1 MSLKLLKPW
10 INPLLVGLLIL
21 FSLPLKLPALQQTL
35 ESLLSFS
42 FPIRLSLYTLLLP
55 PVALFSMLWNRKR
68 AFEIWQKLRLPLIVL
83 AFLFCWMWLGAIMSD
98 YPKIALKHSG
108 RYSIFLMTFIA
119 FLFALERDSLK
130 KSGQIFTGI
139 YVILMALTFL
149 DFHGKTNIPA
159 LLAENGLHIDLFM
172 RGAFP
177 SSFFENRNPYA
188 VISVGVFF
196 WSLANLRQAWILSS
210 LAIAAASYSIVL
222 AGSRNG
228 ILSLVICLLF
238 LLILTFKQIRKAR
251 AAFIIVLVAAVVVG
265 VGYYYLHSATIS
277 RTNASINRLLNVNTY
292 KDLERLDLRF
302 TFYKSALKFGL
313 EKLPILGSGSKTFG
327 LEVISK
333 SEDMKSYNNS
343 YYKEHHFFHSHNAL
357 LTIWI
362 EMGWVGLV
370 AVLLFLWLWFRPAL
384 RGPPLLMM
392 PMLAVCVGQILDY
405 FVWEIFFMAFQ
416 SFFFA
421 YFAAK
426 IYFENGIPNVQTT
439 DKLDQQ
445 DEA

>member
-55 PVALFSMLWNRKR
+55 PVALFSMVWNRKR
-68 AFEIWQKLRLPLIVL
+68 AFEIWQKLQLPLILL
-83 AFLFCWMWLGAIMSD
+83 AFLFCWMWLGAIMSE

-108 RYSIFLMTFIA
+108 RYSIYLLTFLA

-149 DFHGKTNIPA
+149 DLHGKTNIPA
-159 LLAENGLHIDLFM
+159 LLAENGLHIDLFL
-172 RGAFP
+172 RGALP
-177 SSFFENRNPYA
+177 TSFFENRNPYA

-196 WSLANLRQAWILSS
+196 WNLANLRHSWILSS
-210 LAIAAASYSIVL
+210 LAIAAASYSIVI

-228 ILSLVICLLF
+228 VLTLVLCLMF

-251 AAFIIVLVAAVVVG
+251 TAFIIVLVAAVAVG
-265 VGYYYLHSATIS
+265 IGYYSLKSQTIS
-277 RTNASINRLLNVNTY
+277 RTNASLNRLLNVNTY
-292 KDLERLDLRF
+292 QDLERMEVRF
-302 TFYKSALKFGL
+302 IIFRAALNLGL
-313 EKLPILGSGSKTFG
+313 AEPPILGSGTKTFG
-327 LEVISK
+327 HEVFSK
-333 SEDMKSYNNS
+333 SKDIAHLNNS
-343 YYKEHHFFHSHNAL
+343 LYKNTFNSHNAP

-362 EMGWVGLV
+362 EMGWVGLL

-384 RGPPLLMM
+384 RGPPLIMM

-426 IYFENGIPNVQTT
+426 MNFGESSSITETSATI
-439 DKLDQQ
+439 DQQ

>member
-10 INPLLVGLLIL
+10 INPLFVGLLIL

-55 PVALFSMLWNRKR
+55 PVALFSMVWNRKR

-139 YVILMALTFL
+139 YVLLMVFTFL

-159 LLAENGLHIDLFM
+159 LLAENGLHIDLFF
-172 RGAFP
+172 RGNSP

-196 WSLANLRQAWILSS
+196 WSLANLRQSWILSS

-228 ILSLVICLLF
+228 ILTLVLCLLF

-251 AAFIIVLVAAVVVG
+251 TAFIIVLVAAIAVG
-265 VGYYYLHSATIS
+265 FGYYTLKSQTII
-277 RTNASINRLLNVNTY
+277 RTNASLNRLLNVNTY
-292 KDLERLDLRF
+292 QDLERMEVRFIIFRAALDL
-302 TFYKSALKFGL
+302 GL
-313 EKLPILGSGSKTFG
+313 TEPPILGSGTKTFG
-327 LEVISK
+327 HEVFSK
-333 SEDMKSYNNS
+333 SKDIAYLNNS
-343 YYKEHHFFHSHNAL
+343 LYKNIFNSHNAP

-426 IYFENGIPNVQTT
+426 MNFGESSSITQTSAT
-439 DKLDQQ
+439 IDDQGK
-445 DEA
+445 A

>member
-1 MSLKLLKPW
+1 MVLKQW

-21 FSLPLKLPALQQTL
+21 FSMPLKLPTLQQML

-42 FPIRLSLYTLLLP
+42 FPIRLSLYTLFLP
-55 PVALFSMLWNRKR
+55 PVALFCIVWNRKR
-68 AFEIWQKLRLPLIVL
+68 AVEIWQKLKLPLIVL

-108 RYSIFLMTFIA
+108 RYSIYLLTFVA
-119 FLFALERDSLK
+119 FLYALNRNSLK

-139 YVILMALTFL
+139 YVMLMAFTFL
-149 DFHGKTNIPA
+149 DLHGRMSIPG
-159 LLAENGLHIDLFM
+159 LLNDMGLHIDLFNPY
-172 RGAFP
+172 GQL

-188 VISVGVFF
+188 VVSVGVFF
-196 WSLANLRQAWILSS
+196 WSLANLRQSWILSS
-210 LAIAAASYSIVL
+210 LGIMAALYSVVL

-228 ILSLVICLLF
+228 VLTLVICLLF
-238 LLILTFKQIRKAR
+238 LLILTLKQIRKTR
-251 AAFIIVLVAAVVVG
+251 TAFILVLAAVIVVG
-265 VGYYYLHSATIS
+265 IGYYTLHSQTVN
-277 RTNASINRLLNVNTY
+277 RTNASLIRLLNVKTY
-292 KDLERLDLRF
+292 KDLESMDVRF
-302 TFYKSALKFGL
+302 KIFRSALELGIA
-313 EKLPILGSGSKTFG
+313 EPPILGSGTKTFG
-327 LEVISK
+327 HEVFSK
-333 SEDMKSYNNS
+333 SSNLGQFNNGW
-343 YYKEHHFFHSHNAL
+343 YKTAFNSHNAP

-362 EMGWVGLV
+362 EMGWVGLI

-421 YFAAK
+421 HYAAT
-426 IYFENGIPNVQTT
+426 ITFQEM
-439 DKLDQQ
+439 DQSPS
-445 DEA
+445 

>member
-55 PVALFSMLWNRKR
+55 PVALFSMVWNRKR

-83 AFLFCWMWLGAIMSD
+83 AFLFCWMWLGAIMSE

-119 FLFALERDSLK
+119 FLFALERDALK

-159 LLAENGLHIDLFM
+159 LLAENGLHIDLFF
-172 RGAFP
+172 RGASP

-196 WSLANLRQAWILSS
+196 WSLANLRNSWILSS

-228 ILSLVICLLF
+228 ILTLVLCLLF

-251 AAFIIVLVAAVVVG
+251 TAFIIVLVAAIAVG
-265 VGYYYLHSATIS
+265 FGYYTLKSQTII
-277 RTNASINRLLNVNTY
+277 RTNASLNRLLNVNTY
-292 KDLERLDLRF
+292 QDLERMEVRFIIFRAALDL
-302 TFYKSALKFGL
+302 GL
-313 EKLPILGSGSKTFG
+313 AEPPILGSGTKTFG
-327 LEVISK
+327 HEVFSK
-333 SEDMKSYNNS
+333 SKDIAHLNNS
-343 YYKEHHFFHSHNAL
+343 WYKNAFNSHNAL

-426 IYFENGIPNVQTT
+426 IYFEDGIPNVQTT

>member
-1 MSLKLLKPW
+1 MLFKILKPW
-10 INPLLVGLLIL
+10 VNPLLVGLLIL
-21 FSLPLKLPALQQTL
+21 FSMPLKLPVLQQTL

-42 FPIRLSLYTLLLP
+42 FPIRLSLYTLVLP
-55 PVALFSMLWNRKR
+55 PVALFSMAWNRKR
-68 AFEIWQKLRLPLIVL
+68 AFEIWQKLKLPLIVL
-83 AFLFCWMWLGAIMSD
+83 AFLFCWMWLGAIMSE

-139 YVILMALTFL
+139 YVILMAFTFL
-149 DFHGKTNIPA
+149 DLHGKTNIPA
-159 LLAENGLHIDLFM
+159 LLTENGLHIDLFF
-172 RGAFP
+172 RGAAP

-196 WSLANLRQAWILSS
+196 WSLANLRQSWILSS

-228 ILSLVICLLF
+228 ILTLVICLLF

-251 AAFIIVLVAAVVVG
+251 IAFVIVLVAAVAVG
-265 VGYYYLHSATIS
+265 IGYYTLKSQTIS
-277 RTNASINRLLNVNTY
+277 RTNASLNRLLDIKTY
-292 KDLERLDLRF
+292 KDLERMEVRFVIFRAAFDL
-302 TFYKSALKFGL
+302 GL
-313 EKLPILGSGSKTFG
+313 ADPPILGSGAKTFG
-327 LEVISK
+327 HEVFSK
-333 SEDMKSYNNS
+333 AKDVAHLNS
-343 YYKEHHFFHSHNAL
+343 AWYKDAFNSHNAP

-362 EMGWVGLV
+362 EMGWVGLL

-421 YFAAK
+421 
-426 IYFENGIPNVQTT
+426 
-439 DKLDQQ
+439 
-445 DEA
+445 

>member
-55 PVALFSMLWNRKR
+55 PVALFSMVWNRKR
-68 AFEIWQKLRLPLIVL
+68 AFEIWQKLQLPLILL
-83 AFLFCWMWLGAIMSD
+83 AFLFCWMWLGAIMSE

-108 RYSIFLMTFIA
+108 RYSIYLLTFLA

-130 KSGQIFTGI
+130 KCGQIFTGI

-149 DFHGKTNIPA
+149 DLHGKTNIPA
-159 LLAENGLHIDLFM
+159 LLAENGLHIDLFF
-172 RGAFP
+172 RGAAP

-196 WSLANLRQAWILSS
+196 WSLANLRHSWILSS
-210 LAIAAASYSIVL
+210 LAIAAASYSIVI

-228 ILSLVICLLF
+228 ILTLVLCLLF
-238 LLILTFKQIRKAR
+238 LLFLTFKQIRKAR
-251 AAFIIVLVAAVVVG
+251 AAFIIVLVAAVAVG
-265 VGYYYLHSATIS
+265 IGYYSLKSQTIS
-277 RTNASINRLLNVNTY
+277 RTNASLNRLLNVNTY
-292 KDLERLDLRF
+292 QDLERMEVRF
-302 TFYKSALKFGL
+302 IIFRAALNLGL
-313 EKLPILGSGSKTFG
+313 AEPPILGSGTKTFG
-327 LEVISK
+327 HEVFSK
-333 SEDMKSYNNS
+333 SKDIAHLNNS
-343 YYKEHHFFHSHNAL
+343 LYKNTFNSHNAP

-362 EMGWVGLV
+362 EMGWVGLL

-384 RGPPLLMM
+384 RGPPLIMM

-426 IYFENGIPNVQTT
+426 MNFGESSSITETSATI
-439 DKLDQQ
+439 DQQ